1 MGFGAL
7 ASQRSSF
14 IQDVAPDKE
23 QLVRLGP
30 GHCPF
35 RTFTSARP
43 RARLALVP
51 CGAVVGENRTADWA
65 ICSLEWRTPEEDKSR
80 EAAMVGRLIQVAQSA
95 YQYPLIFKQLWH
107 TPRVQAPNQEIVYRD
122 LKRFTYLQIRDRIGR
137 LASALSK
144 AGVVPGDTVG
154 VLDWD
159 SNRFLEAFFAIPM
172 MGAVLQTVNVRLSPE
187 QIAYTIDH
195 AGASTLLVNDEFVG
209 LLEGLKAQLPKVK
222 RLIVMSDRP
231 APQTGSLSFIG
242 EYESLLAAASPDY
255 DFPDFDENT
264 QATTFYTTGTTGLP
278 KGVYYSHRQLM
289 LHTICGLALFGMA
302 GTQGRFSRDDV
313 YMPITPMFHVH
324 AWGFPWSATLAGVK
338 QVYPGRYDPALLV
351 KLIKEEGVTFTHG
364 VPTIL
369 QMLLDAAAKAN
380 VELEGLKMV
389 IGGSALPKALAKRA
403 LAAGIDI
410 FAGYGMSETGPL
422 AAVCHVRSKDLTG
435 DPEGEVEFRARAGVA
450 APLVDLRIVDPDMNS
465 VPHDG
470 KSAGEIVLRAPW
482 LTQGYFNNPE
492 GSEQLW
498 AGGYLH
504 TSDIAVVDANGYVHI
519 TDRIK
524 DVIKTGG
531 EWVSSLQ
538 IEDLISQCAG
548 VAEAAVIGVKDD
560 RWGERPLAIV
570 VKRASDA
577 SSVSEAVIKDH
588 LKAFADQGVISK
600 YGIPEK
606 ILFVDSIP
614 KTSVGKISKKELR
627 EKYGG
632 I

>member
-1 MGFGAL
+1 
-7 ASQRSSF
+7 
-14 IQDVAPDKE
+14 
-23 QLVRLGP
+23 
-30 GHCPF
+30 
-35 RTFTSARP
+35 
-43 RARLALVP
+43 
-51 CGAVVGENRTADWA
+51 
-65 ICSLEWRTPEEDKSR
+65 
-80 EAAMVGRLIQVAQSA
+80 MVGRLIQVANSA
-95 YQYPLIFKQLWH
+95 YQYPLIFKHLWH
-107 TPRVQAPNQEIVYRD
+107 TPLVQSPDQEIVYRD
-122 LKRFTYLQIRDRIGR
+122 LKRFTYRQIKERIGR

-144 AGVVPGDTVG
+144 IGVKPGDTVG

-187 QIAYTIDH
+187 QIAYTINH
-195 AGASTLLVNDEFVG
+195 AGASILLVNDEFVE
-209 LLEGLKAQLPKVK
+209 LLEGIKPLLTKVK
-222 RLIVMSDRP
+222 TLIVMSDR
-231 APQTGSLSFIG
+231 ATPQTGSLSFIG
-242 EYESLLAAASPDY
+242 DYESLLGDASPDY

-278 KGVYYSHRQLM
+278 KGVYYSHRQLV
-289 LHTICGLALFGMA
+289 LHSLCGLALFGIA
-302 GTQGRFSRDDV
+302 GQQGRFSRDDV

-351 KLIKEEGVTFTHG
+351 KLIVSEGVTFTHG

-369 QMLLDAAAKAN
+369 QMLLNAAAAAD
-380 VELEGLKMV
+380 VDLRGLKMV
-389 IGGSALPKALAKRA
+389 IGGSALPKAMAKQA

-422 AAVCHVRSKDLTG
+422 VAVSHVRSKDLSG
-435 DPEGEVEFRARAGVA
+435 DPDGEVEFRTKAGMA
-450 APLVDLRIVDPDMNS
+450 GPLVDLRIVDPDMKE

-482 LTQGYFNNPE
+482 LTQGYYDNPE
-492 GSEQLW
+492 SSEQLW

-504 TSDIAVVDANGYVHI
+504 TSDIAVVSPDGCVHI

-538 IEDLISQCAG
+538 IEDLIMQCSG

-560 RWGERPLAIV
+560 KWGERPLALV
-570 VKRASDA
+570 VKKAAGADGLSDA
-577 SSVSEAVIKDH
+577 TIKAH
-588 LKAFADQGVISK
+588 LKVFSDKGVISR

-606 ILFVDSIP
+606 FLFIDQIP
-614 KTSVGKISKKELR
+614 KTSVGKINKKALR
-627 EKYGG
+627 EQYGNT
-632 I
+632 

>member
-1 MGFGAL
+1 
-7 ASQRSSF
+7 
-14 IQDVAPDKE
+14 
-23 QLVRLGP
+23 
-30 GHCPF
+30 
-35 RTFTSARP
+35 
-43 RARLALVP
+43 
-51 CGAVVGENRTADWA
+51 
-65 ICSLEWRTPEEDKSR
+65 
-80 EAAMVGRLIQVAQSA
+80 MVGRLIEVTRSA

-107 TPRVQAPNQEIVYRD
+107 TPRVQTPDQEIVYRD
-122 LKRFTYLQIRDRIGR
+122 LKRFTYLQIKERIGR

-144 AGVVPGDTVG
+144 AGVAPGDTVG

-159 SNRFLEAFFAIPM
+159 SHRFLEAFFAIPM

-187 QIAYTIDH
+187 QVAYTIDH

-209 LLEGLKAQLPKVK
+209 LLEGLKPQLPKVK
-222 RLIVMSDRP
+222 RLIVMSDR
-231 APQTGSLSFIG
+231 AVPQTGNLSFVG

-278 KGVYYSHRQLM
+278 KGVYYSHRQLV
-289 LHTICGLALFGMA
+289 LHSICGLALFGMA
-302 GTQGRFSRDDV
+302 GLQGRFSRDDV

-338 QVYPGRYDPALLV
+338 QVYPGRYEPAMLI
-351 KLIKEEGVTFTHG
+351 KLIKNEGVTFTHG

-369 QMLLDAAAKAN
+369 QMLLDAAAAEN
-380 VELEGLKMV
+380 VDLKGLKMV

-422 AAVCHVRSKDLTG
+422 AAVSHVRSKDLTG
-435 DPEGEVEFRARAGVA
+435 DPDGEVEFRAKAGIA
-450 APLVDLRIVDPDMNS
+450 GPLVDLRIVDSDMNS
-465 VPHDG
+465 MPHDG
-470 KSAGEIVLRAPW
+470 KSPGEIVLRAPW

-492 GSEQLW
+492 GSEELW

-504 TSDIAVVDANGYVHI
+504 TSDIAVIDANGYVHI

-538 IEDLISQCAG
+538 IEDLIAQCAG
-548 VAEAAVIGVKDD
+548 VAEAAVIGVKDEK
-560 RWGERPLAIV
+560 WGERPLALV

-577 SSVSEAVIKDH
+577 NGLSDAAIKNH
-588 LKAFADQGVISK
+588 LKAFADKGIISK
-600 YGIPEK
+600 YGIPQK
-606 ILFVDSIP
+606 VLFVDSIP
-614 KTSVGKISKKELR
+614 RTSVGKVNKKELR
-627 EKYGG
+627 ERYGE

>member
-1 MGFGAL
+1 
-7 ASQRSSF
+7 
-14 IQDVAPDKE
+14 
-23 QLVRLGP
+23 
-30 GHCPF
+30 
-35 RTFTSARP
+35 
-43 RARLALVP
+43 
-51 CGAVVGENRTADWA
+51 
-65 ICSLEWRTPEEDKSR
+65 
-80 EAAMVGRLIQVAQSA
+80 MVGRLIQTTKSA

-107 TPRVQAPNQEIVYRD
+107 TPRVQAPNQEVVYRD
-122 LKRFTYLQIRDRIGR
+122 LRRFTYLQIKERIGR

-159 SNRFLEAFFAIPM
+159 SHRFLEAFFAIPM

-195 AGASTLLVNDEFVG
+195 AGASMLLVNDEFVG

-231 APQTGSLSFIG
+231 APQTGSLSFVG
-242 EYESLLAAASPDY
+242 EYESLLAAAAPDY

-278 KGVYYSHRQLM
+278 KGVYYSHRQLV

-302 GTQGRFSRDDV
+302 GLQGRFSRDDV

-338 QVYPGRYDPALLV
+338 QVYPGRYEPAMLV
-351 KLIKEEGVTFTHG
+351 KLIKSEGVTFTHG

-369 QMLLDAAAKAN
+369 QMLLNAAAAEN
-380 VELEGLKMV
+380 VDLKGLKMV

-422 AAVCHVRSKDLTG
+422 AAVSHVRSKDLTG
-435 DPEGEVEFRARAGVA
+435 DPDGEVEFRARAGIA
-450 APLVDLRIVDPDMNS
+450 GPLVDLRIVDADMKN
-465 VPHDG
+465 VAHDG
-470 KSAGEIVLRAPW
+470 KSAGEIVMRAPW

-560 RWGERPLAIV
+560 KWGERPLALV

-577 SSVSEAVIKDH
+577 NSISDAVIKNY
-588 LKAFADQGVISK
+588 LKVFADKGIISK

-606 ILFVDSIP
+606 ILFIDSIP
-614 KTSVGKISKKELR
+614 KTSVGKINKKELR
-627 EKYGG
+627 ERYSDV
-632 I
+632 

>member
-1 MGFGAL
+1 
-7 ASQRSSF
+7 
-14 IQDVAPDKE
+14 
-23 QLVRLGP
+23 
-30 GHCPF
+30 
-35 RTFTSARP
+35 
-43 RARLALVP
+43 
-51 CGAVVGENRTADWA
+51 
-65 ICSLEWRTPEEDKSR
+65 
-80 EAAMVGRLIQVAQSA
+80 MVGRLIQITPSA

-107 TPRVQAPNQEIVYRD
+107 TPRVQAPDQEVVYRD
-122 LKRFTYLQIRDRIGR
+122 LKRFTYLQIKERIGR
-137 LASALSK
+137 LASALAK
-144 AGVVPGDTVG
+144 AGVEPGDTVG

-172 MGAVLQTVNVRLSPE
+172 MGAVMQTVNVRLSPE

-209 LLEGLKAQLPKVK
+209 LLEGMKAQLPKVK

-231 APQTGSLSFIG
+231 SPQTGSLSFIG
-242 EYESLLAAASPDY
+242 EYEKLLAAALPDY

-278 KGVYYSHRQLM
+278 KGVYYSHRQLV
-289 LHTICGLALFGMA
+289 LHSICGLALFGMA

-338 QVYPGRYDPALLV
+338 QVYPGRYEPAMLV
-351 KLIKEEGVTFTHG
+351 KLIKSEGVTFTHG

-369 QMLLDAAAKAN
+369 QMLLDAAAKAD
-380 VELEGLKMV
+380 VDLDGLKMV

-403 LAAGIDI
+403 MAAGIDI

-422 AAVCHVRSKDLTG
+422 AAVSHVRSKDLTG
-435 DPEGEVEFRARAGVA
+435 DPDGEVEFRARAGIA
-450 APLVDLRIVDPDMNS
+450 GPLVDLRIVDPDMKS

-470 KSAGEIVLRAPW
+470 KSAGEIVIRAPW

-504 TSDIAVVDANGYVHI
+504 TSDIAVVDANGSLHI

-531 EWVSSLQ
+531 EWLLAADRGL
-538 IEDLISQCAG
+538 DLAMRRRGGSRRDRRQGREMGRAAAG
-548 VAEAAVIGVKDD
+548 AGGQAALGC
-560 RWGERPLAIV
+560 ERP
-570 VKRASDA
+570 RRGRHQG
-577 SSVSEAVIKDH
+577 SS
-588 LKAFADQGVISK
+588 QGVRRQGHHLEIRHSREDPLHRQHSQDQRRQDQQEGAARTIRRQLTVRTLPAK
-600 YGIPEK
+600 APGRK
-606 ILFVDSIP
+606 RWA
-614 KTSVGKISKKELR
+614 TSPLPD
-627 EKYGG
+627 
-632 I
+632 

>member
-1 MGFGAL
+1 
-7 ASQRSSF
+7 
-14 IQDVAPDKE
+14 
-23 QLVRLGP
+23 
-30 GHCPF
+30 
-35 RTFTSARP
+35 
-43 RARLALVP
+43 
-51 CGAVVGENRTADWA
+51 
-65 ICSLEWRTPEEDKSR
+65 
-80 EAAMVGRLIQVAQSA
+80 MVGRLIQATKSA

-107 TPRVQAPNQEIVYRD
+107 TPRVQTPNQEIVYRD
-122 LKRFTYLQIRDRIGR
+122 LRRFTYLQIKERIGR

-159 SNRFLEAFFAIPM
+159 SHRFLEAFFAIPM

-222 RLIVMSDRP
+222 RLIVTSDRP
-231 APQTGSLSFIG
+231 APQTGSLSFVG
-242 EYESLLAAASPDY
+242 EYESLLAAAAPDY

-278 KGVYYSHRQLM
+278 KGVYYSHRQLV
-289 LHTICGLALFGMA
+289 LHTLSGLALFGMA

-338 QVYPGRYDPALLV
+338 QVYPGRYEPAMLV
-351 KLIKEEGVTFTHG
+351 KLIKSEGVTFTHG

-369 QMLLDAAAKAN
+369 QMLLDAAAKEN
-380 VELEGLKMV
+380 VDLKGLKMV
-389 IGGSALPKALAKRA
+389 IGGSALPKALAKQA

-422 AAVCHVRSKDLTG
+422 AAVSHVRSKDLSG
-435 DPEGEVEFRARAGVA
+435 DADGEVEFRARAGIA
-450 APLVDLRIVDPDMNS
+450 APLVDLRIVDTDMKD

-470 KSAGEIVLRAPW
+470 KSAGEIVMRAPW
-482 LTQGYFNNPE
+482 LTQGYFDNPE
-492 GSEQLW
+492 TSEQLW

-504 TSDIAVVDANGYVHI
+504 TSDIAVVSPDGYVHI

-524 DVIKTGG
+524 DV
-531 EWVSSLQ
+531 
-538 IEDLISQCAG
+538 ISQCAG

-560 RWGERPLAIV
+560 KWGERPLALV
-570 VKRASDA
+570 VKQASDTDG
-577 SSVSEAVIKDH
+577 VSDAAIKDH
-588 LKAFADQGVISK
+588 LKMFADKGIISK

-606 ILFVDSIP
+606 ILFVESIP
-614 KTSVGKISKKELR
+614 KTSVGKINKKELR
-627 EKYGG
+627 ERYGKM
-632 I
+632 